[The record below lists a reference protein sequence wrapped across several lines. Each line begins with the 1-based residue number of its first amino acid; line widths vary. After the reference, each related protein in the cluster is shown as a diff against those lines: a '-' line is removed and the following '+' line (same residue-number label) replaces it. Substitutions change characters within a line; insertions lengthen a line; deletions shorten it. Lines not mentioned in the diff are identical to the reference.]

1 MPKSLTASDR
11 SSLIK
16 LAHSLEKGS
25 DERKAIL
32 AGLKSSRA
40 DAITLSGGRLTLVK
54 KGPKG
59 VGDDKAVLTEKGMS
73 NGARV
78 KVPLSG
84 WPASSLPTFHYKG
97 DQVDPGKLFLNQ
109 LAAFVKK
116 DSSPAKLHTQIQR
129 YFEQEAGKAGWW
141 FTGTMFS
148 G

>member
-59 VGDDKAVLTEKGMS
+59 VGDDKAVLT
-73 NGARV
+73 
-78 KVPLSG
+78 
-84 WPASSLPTFHYKG
+84 
-97 DQVDPGKLFLNQ
+97 
-109 LAAFVKK
+109 
-116 DSSPAKLHTQIQR
+116 
-129 YFEQEAGKAGWW
+129 
-141 FTGTMFS
+141 
-148 G
+148 